1 MKRHIHPLLIAL
13 VFVAGLLAPMAAS
26 SQSIDPSLLIY
37 PYNHLKWYTL
47 ESDHFQVHF
56 QEGNDRTARVV
67 IRIAEEVYGPITEL
81 YRLEPETKVSIV
93 LKDRED
99 YSNGAA
105 YFFDNK
111 IDIWVP
117 ALDSPLRGTNNWL
130 RNVITHEF
138 VHIVQIQAS
147 MKRSRRIPGIYL
159 QWLGY
164 ENVRRPDVLYGYP
177 NAIIT
182 YPIFSMN
189 VPAWFAEGTAQ
200 FMRSD
205 LRYDTWDSHR
215 DMIMRTR
222 VLNGTALS
230 LDQMGTFSNKIAIER
245 EVTYNSGF
253 AFTRYLADRFGE
265 DVLFEISHALS
276 RKDVHTITNAIG
288 NVTGTNGYQIYDE
301 WIESLRVD
309 YQSGMQG
316 VRIDANE
323 LIEGDGFVNYYATPH
338 PDGKR
343 LFYLSNRG
351 RDTYRA
357 SLYVTDMEGSDKKL
371 VYEPDVTG
379 ADHVHTL
386 SCGHSFEFKLRPDNS
401 AFSISP
407 DGNSLVF
414 SQIRLNKFGET
425 YRDLHIMDLSNTK
438 KVRRITNDARLHE
451 PAYSPDGKQIVA
463 VYTNDGT
470 QNIVLVDPETGD
482 TTPLTNHSLGERVY
496 RPLFSPDAAWI
507 YFSYADLGHRSI
519 RRINVQTKQIEKL
532 LENGQVDFRD
542 QFLSDDGSTLFYA
555 ADHDG
560 IFNIWKLDLDSKVET
575 QLTSVLGGAFMPA
588 VTNDNILL
596 YSEYKWDGYKLA
608 KISLSDVKDPVAQA
622 YRKPLYSFDVEDSIE
637 SISKLNA
644 FDDRTIPFV
653 TDVEWAG
660 VDTSTVSIIDA
671 DLRDQSGNLELK
683 KYDDVFTSFSFYPTI
698 RFDNYSKLNGT
709 NTSLINQ
716 GRWGKLGGNLWRDF
730 KAGVYLTSRDV
741 TDKFTIFGGALL
753 GLGSLK
759 SDGAG
764 DFISPNRL
772 VKLDRDMFL
781 QVDYNGLPFIKRH
794 WSPTVSLELTSIRRN
809 VNNGLSI
816 EEFPC
821 ISCLPDTS
829 YADIAYDIFE
839 AAIYFRSKLRSY
851 DYVELGASY
860 SPYRVA
866 TSSFISKE
874 YQSEIAGS
882 SSRYYIG
889 SRFTA
894 AYVVRMDLPYQ
905 HSDIAPIGLR
915 GWFRYNYEPSRLLEK
930 YSIENGQ
937 LNPEYQSNQ
946 NHSVELFARY
956 GFMVKKQSFQ
966 VNLAGLAQL
975 STPGDD
981 FFLNYYGGITGMR
994 SYPFFALGGY
1004 RTIHS
1009 TVSWNIPMWK
1019 RIDKQ
1024 LNRFTIDKVYT
1035 RVFTEVGNGWG
1046 NPMSNDEKLKTGIGA
1061 ELRVGLV
1068 SNYMLPTRFF
1078 VSAAYGFNNIT
1089 VNLPE
1094 QFITPTGATS
1104 VKYGRE
1110 ILLHFGLLFDFEM

>member
-1 MKRHIHPLLIAL
+1 MINRIFHILFVVGFAMAAL
-13 VFVAGLLAPMAAS
+13 VPFRAH
-26 SQSIDPSLLIY
+26 SQAIDPSLLIY

-47 ESDHFQVHF
+47 ESDNFQVHF

-67 IRIAEEVYGPITEL
+67 ARIAEEVYGPITEL
-81 YRLEPETKVSIV
+81 YRHIPDSKVSIV

-147 MKRSRRIPGIYL
+147 MKRSRRLPGIYL

-177 NAIIT
+177 NAIVT

-205 LRYDTWDSHR
+205 LSYDTWDSHR

-222 VLNGTALS
+222 VLAGKALS

-253 AFTRYLADRFGE
+253 AFSRYLAERFGE
-265 DVLFEISHALS
+265 EVLYEISDMLS
-276 RKDVHTITNAIG
+276 RKNVHTITNAIG
-288 NVTGTNGYQIYDE
+288 RVTGTNGYAVYDE
-301 WIESLRVD
+301 WIDSLRSD
-309 YQSGMQG
+309 YQSG
-316 VRIDANE
+316 
-323 LIEGDGFVNYYATPH
+323 IEGVQIDDNQMIEAEGFVNYYATPH

-343 LFYLSNRG
+343 MFYLSNRG

-357 SLYVTDMEGSDKKL
+357 SLYVTDVDGTDKQM

-379 ADHVHTL
+379 SDHVHTL
-386 SCGHSFEFKLRPDNS
+386 SCGHSFEFRLRPDNS

-407 DGNSLVF
+407 DGNNLIF
-414 SQIRLNKFGET
+414 SQVRLNKFGET
-425 YRDLHIMDLSNTK
+425 YRDLHVMDLNDTK
-438 KVRRITNDARLHE
+438 KIRRITSNARLHE
-451 PAYSPDGKQIVA
+451 PSYSPDGNMIVA

-470 QNIVLVDPETGD
+470 QNIVLVDPTTGE

-496 RPLFSPDAAWI
+496 RPIYTLDGAWI

-519 RRINVQTKQIEKL
+519 RRLNMLTNEVESV
-532 LENGQVDFRD
+532 LEDDKVDFRD
-542 QFLSDDGSTLFYA
+542 QFLSSDGSTLYYA
-555 ADHDG
+555 ADRSG
-560 IFNIWKLDLDSKVET
+560 IFNIWKLDITSRVET

-588 VTNDNILL
+588 VINNGTLL
-596 YSEYKWDGYKLA
+596 FSEYKWDGYKLA
-608 KISLSDVKDPVAQA
+608 KMSLESELPAITQA
-622 YRKPLYSFDVEDSIE
+622 YRKPVYSFDVEHTNE
-637 SISKLNA
+637 SIASLNE
-644 FDDRTIPFV
+644 FDDRPLDFV
-653 TDVEWAG
+653 TPSQLSVA
-660 VDTSTVSIIDA
+660 DTSSVQVNDPQIRGA
-671 DLRDQSGNLELK
+671 SGEMQLK
-683 KYDDVFTSFSFYPTI
+683 RYDDVFTSFSFYPAI

-709 NTSLINQ
+709 NTSLINR

-753 GLGSLK
+753 GLGSLE

-794 WSPTVSLELTSIRRN
+794 WSPTVTLELTSIRRN

-829 YADIAYDIFE
+829 FADIAYDIFE

-866 TSSFISKE
+866 TSSFLSKE
-874 YQSEIAGS
+874 YQAEIAGS

-894 AYVVRMDLPYQ
+894 AYVMKLDLPHQ

-915 GWFRYNYEPSRLLEK
+915 GWLRYNYEPSRLLEK
-930 YSIENGQ
+930 YSIDNGQ
-937 LNPEYQSNQ
+937 LNPEYQNNQ
-946 NHSVELFARY
+946 NHSIELFARY
-956 GFMVKKQSFQ
+956 GFKVKNQSLQ
-966 VNLAGLAQL
+966 VNFAGLAQIT
-975 STPGDD
+975 TPGDD

-1004 RTIHS
+1004 RTVHS
-1009 TVSWNIPMWK
+1009 TVSWNIPVWK
-1019 RIDKQ
+1019 RIDRQ

-1046 NPMSNDEKLKTGIGA
+1046 NPMSNDEKLKKGLGA
-1061 ELRVGLV
+1061 ELRVGLI
-1068 SNYMLPTRFF
+1068 SNYMLPTKFF
-1078 VSAAYGFNNIT
+1078 VSAAYGFNDIT
-1089 VNLPE
+1089 VSLPE
-1094 QFITPTGATS
+1094 QFITPTGAST
-1104 VKYGRE
+1104 VTYGRE
-1110 ILLHFGLLFDFEM
+1110 ILLHFGLLFDFEL

>member
-1 MKRHIHPLLIAL
+1 MMPLKAHTQAL
-13 VFVAGLLAPMAAS
+13 
-26 SQSIDPSLLIY
+26 DPSLLYY

-47 ESDHFQVHF
+47 ESENFQVHF

-67 IRIAEEVYGPITEL
+67 ARIAEEVYEPITDL
-81 YRLEPETKVSIV
+81 YRHKPDSKVSIV

-147 MKRSRRIPGIYL
+147 MKRSRKLPGIYL

-177 NAIIT
+177 NAIVT

-222 VLNGTALS
+222 VLDGTELS

-253 AFTRYLADRFGE
+253 AFSRYLADRFGE
-265 DVLFEISHALS
+265 DVLYHISDALS

-288 NVTGTNGYQIYDE
+288 KVTGINGYDVFDE
-301 WIESLRVD
+301 WIESLRVV
-309 YQSGMQG
+309 YQAGMNG
-316 VRIDANE
+316 VQIDDND
-323 LIEGDGFVNYYATPH
+323 LIEDEGFVNYYGTPH
-338 PDGKR
+338 PDGKK
-343 LFYLSNRG
+343 LYFLSNRG

-357 SLYVTDMEGSDKKL
+357 SLYVTDIDGTEKQM

-379 ADHVHTL
+379 ADHVHSL
-386 SCGHSFEFKLRPDNS
+386 SCGHSFEFRLRPDNS

-407 DGNSLVF
+407 DGNSLLF
-414 SQIRLNKFGET
+414 SQVRLNKFGET
-425 YRDLHIMDLSNTK
+425 YRDLHVMDLTDGK
-438 KVRRITNDARLHE
+438 KVRRITTSARLHE
-451 PAYSPDGKQIVA
+451 PSYSPDGNQIVA
-463 VYTNDGT
+463 VHTDDGT
-470 QNIVLVDPETGD
+470 QNIVLVDPVSGAS
-482 TTPLTNHSLGERVY
+482 TPLTSHRLGERVY
-496 RPLFSPDAAWI
+496 RPIYSPDGSWI
-507 YFSYADLGHRSI
+507 YFSYADLSHRSI
-519 RRINVQTKQIEKL
+519 RRINVQSKQIEVL
-532 LENGQVDFRD
+532 LDDPNVDFRD
-542 QFLSDDGSTLFYA
+542 QFLSSDGSTLYYA
-555 ADHDG
+555 ADRNG
-560 IFNIWKLDLDSKVET
+560 IFNIWKLDITSRTET

-588 VTNDNILL
+588 VTQGNILI
-596 YSEYKWDGYKLA
+596 YSEYKSDGYKLA
-608 KISLSDVKDPVAQA
+608 KMDLNAANSSSLTQF
-622 YRKPLYSFDVEDSIE
+622 YRKPLYSFDVEDSVETIAA
-637 SISKLNA
+637 LNV
-644 FDDRTIPFV
+644 FDDRPLEFV
-653 TDVEWAG
+653 TASDMSAA
-660 VDTSTVSIIDA
+660 DTSSVTMNDPQVRGA
-671 DLRDQSGNLELK
+671 SGEMQLK
-683 KYDDVFTSFSFYPTI
+683 PYDDVFTSFSFYPAI

-709 NTSLINQ
+709 NTSLINR

-753 GLGSLK
+753 GLGSLD
-759 SDGAG
+759 SEGAG

-794 WSPTVSLELTSIRRN
+794 WSPTVTLELTSIRRN

-851 DYVELGASY
+851 DYLELGASY

-874 YQSEIAGS
+874 YQAEIAGS

-894 AYVVRMDLPYQ
+894 AYVMQLDLPHQ

-915 GWFRYNYEPSRLLEK
+915 GWLRYNYEPSRLLEK
-930 YSIENGQ
+930 YSIDNGQ
-937 LNPEYQSNQ
+937 LNPEYQNNQ

-956 GFMVKKQSFQ
+956 GFKVREQSLQ
-966 VNLAGLAQL
+966 VNVAGLAQIK
-975 STPGDD
+975 TPGDD

-1004 RTIHS
+1004 RTLHS
-1009 TVSWNIPMWK
+1009 TVSWNIPVWR
-1019 RIDKQ
+1019 RIDHQ

-1035 RVFTEVGNGWG
+1035 RLFTEIGNGWG
-1046 NPMSNDEKLKTGIGA
+1046 NPLSDDESVKTGLGA

-1068 SNYMLPTRFF
+1068 SNYMLPTKFF
-1078 VSAAYGFNNIT
+1078 MSAAYGFNDVT

-1094 QFITPTGATS
+1094 QFITPNGAST

-1110 ILLHFGLLFDFEM
+1110 ILLHFGLLFDFEL

>member
-1 MKRHIHPLLIAL
+1 MILRFHLLPFIL
-13 VFVAGLLAPMAAS
+13 VILASFLLPITAI
-26 SQSIDPSLLIY
+26 SQAVDPSLLIY
-37 PYNHLKWYTL
+37 PYNHIKWYTL

-67 IRIAEEVYGPITEL
+67 VRIAEEVYGPITDL
-81 YRLEPETKVSIV
+81 YRHKPDSKVSII

-147 MKRSRRIPGIYL
+147 IKRSRRLPGIYL

-177 NAIIT
+177 NAIVT

-253 AFTRYLADRFGE
+253 ALTRYLADRFGE
-265 DVLFEISHALS
+265 DVLFEISDALS

-288 NVTGTNGYQIYDE
+288 KVTGTNGYQVYDE
-301 WIESLRVD
+301 WIESLRIAYTTGID
-309 YQSGMQG
+309 DM
-316 VRIDANE
+316 RIDDND
-323 LIEGDGFVNYYATPH
+323 LVEGDGFVNYYAIPH

-343 LFYLSNRG
+343 LYYLSNRG

-357 SLYVTDMEGSDKKL
+357 SLYTTDIDGAKKKL

-379 ADHVHTL
+379 TDYVHTL
-386 SCGHSFEFKLRPDNS
+386 SCGHSFEFRLRPDNS
-401 AFSISP
+401 AFGIAP

-414 SQIRLNKFGET
+414 SQVRLNKFGET
-425 YRDLHIMDLSNTK
+425 YRDLHIMNLSNTK
-438 KVRRITNDARLHE
+438 KIRRITNNARLHE
-451 PAYSPDGKQIVA
+451 PAFSPNGSQIVA
-463 VYTNDGT
+463 VYTTDGT
-470 QNIVLVDPETGD
+470 QNIVLVDPATGI
-482 TTPLTNHSLGERVY
+482 TTSLTDYSLGERTY
-496 RPLFSPDAAWI
+496 RPIFSPDGTWI
-507 YFSYADLGHRSI
+507 YFSYADVGHRSI
-519 RRINVQTKQIEKL
+519 RRINTQTEQVEII
-532 LENGQVDFRD
+532 LENKQVDFRD
-542 QFLSDDGSTLFYA
+542 QFLSADGKTLYYA
-555 ADHDG
+555 ADHNG
-560 IFNIWKLDLDSKVET
+560 IFNIWKLDVDSRKET

-588 VTNDNILL
+588 VTTDNILI

-608 KISLSDVKDPVAQA
+608 KMDLDAVNGLTAQV
-622 YRKPLYSFDVEDSIE
+622 YIKPMYTFDVADSIE
-637 SISKLNA
+637 SISTLNT
-644 FDDRTIPFV
+644 FNDRTIPFV
-653 TDVEWAG
+653 TNTEWSG
-660 VDTSTVSIIDA
+660 VDTTSVSILDP
-671 DLRDQSGNLELK
+671 DLRGQSGNLELK
-683 KYDDVFTSFSFYPTI
+683 KYDDVFTSFSFYPAI

-716 GRWGKLGGNLWRDF
+716 GRWGKLGGNMWRDF

-753 GLGSLK
+753 GVGSLE

-772 VKLDRDMFL
+772 IKLDRDMFL

-829 YADIAYDIFE
+829 YTDIAYDIFE
-839 AAIYFRSKLRSY
+839 AAFYFRSKLRSY
-851 DYVELGASY
+851 DYVEVGVSY

-866 TSSFISKE
+866 TSSFISRE
-874 YQSEIAGS
+874 YQAEIAGS

-894 AYVVRMDLPYQ
+894 AYVVRMDLPHQ

-915 GWFRYNYEPSRLLEK
+915 GWFRYNYEPSKLLKK
-930 YSIENGQ
+930 YSIDNGQ
-937 LNPEYQSNQ
+937 LNPEYQNNQ
-946 NHSVELFARY
+946 NHSLELFARY
-956 GFMVKKQSFQ
+956 GFKVKDQTLQ

-975 STPGDD
+975 RTPGDD

-1004 RTIHS
+1004 RTVHS
-1009 TVSWNIPMWK
+1009 TISWNIPIWK
-1019 RIDKQ
+1019 RVDRQ

-1035 RVFTEVGNGWG
+1035 RVFSEIGNGWG
-1046 NPMSNDEKLKTGIGA
+1046 NPMSNDERLKTGLGA

-1068 SNYMLPTRFF
+1068 SNYMLPTKFF
-1078 VSAAYGFNNIT
+1078 VSAAYGFNDIN
-1089 VNLPE
+1089 VKLPE
-1094 QFITPTGATS
+1094 QFITPTGASS

>member
-1 MKRHIHPLLIAL
+1 MRSQLHHLMLTL
-13 VFVAGLLAPMAAS
+13 VLLASMLLPTAAY
-26 SQSIDPSLLIY
+26 SQAIDPSLLIY
-37 PYNHLKWYTL
+37 PHNHLKWYTL

-67 IRIAEEVYGPITEL
+67 IRIAEEVYAPITDL
-81 YRLEPETKVSIV
+81 YRHKPDSKVSIV

-147 MKRSRRIPGIYL
+147 MKRSRRLPGIYL

-177 NAIIT
+177 NAIVT

-205 LRYDTWDSHR
+205 LRYDTWDAHR

-222 VLNGTALS
+222 VLNGSALS

-253 AFTRYLADRFGE
+253 AFTRYLAHRFGE
-265 DVLFEISHALS
+265 DVLFEISDALS
-276 RKDVHTITNAIG
+276 RKGIHTISNAIG
-288 NVTGTNGYQIYDE
+288 KVTGTNGYQVYDE
-301 WIESLRVD
+301 WIVSLRD
-309 YQSGMQG
+309 SYTSGIEG
-316 VRIDANE
+316 VRIDDND
-323 LIEGDGFVNYYATPH
+323 LLEGSGFVNYFATPH

-357 SLYVTDMEGSDKKL
+357 SMYTTDIDGQEKTL
-371 VYEPDVTG
+371 VYEPDITG

-401 AFSISP
+401 AFGIAP

-414 SQIRLNKFGET
+414 SQVRLNKFGET
-425 YRDLHIMDLSNTK
+425 YRDLHIMDLINTK
-438 KVRRITNDARLHE
+438 KIRRITNQARLHE
-451 PAYSPDGKQIVA
+451 PSFSPDGSEIVA
-463 VYTNDGT
+463 VYTSDGT
-470 QNIVLVDPETGD
+470 QNIVMVSPASGKITSITEY
-482 TTPLTNHSLGERVY
+482 SLGERVY
-496 RPLFSPDAAWI
+496 RPIFSPDGLWI

-519 RRINVQTKQIEKL
+519 RRIHVETKQVEII
-532 LENGQVDFRD
+532 LEDDNVDFRD
-542 QFLSDDGSTLFYA
+542 QFLSTDGTTLYYA
-555 ADHDG
+555 ADRNS
-560 IFNIWKLDLDSKVET
+560 IFNIWKLDIHTREET

-588 VTNDNILL
+588 VTNSNILL

-608 KISLSDVKDPVAQA
+608 KINLDAVTDSFATT
-622 YRKPLYSFDVEDSIE
+622 YRKPLYTFDVVDSVE
-637 SISKLNA
+637 SISMLNV

-653 TDVEWAG
+653 TDMEWSG
-660 VDTSTVSIIDA
+660 VDTSSVAIVDR
-671 DLRDQSGNLELK
+671 DLRGQSGNLSLK
-683 KYDDVFTSFSFYPTI
+683 RYDDVFTSFSFYPAI

-716 GRWGKLGGNLWRDF
+716 GRWVKFGGNLWRDF

-741 TDKFTIFGGALL
+741 TDKFSIFGGALL
-753 GLGSLK
+753 GIGSLD

-794 WSPTVSLELTSIRRN
+794 WSPTISLELTSIRRN

-839 AAIYFRSKLRSY
+839 AAVYFRSKLRAY

-866 TSSFISKE
+866 TSSFISRE
-874 YQSEIAGS
+874 YQAEIAGS

-894 AYVVRMDLPYQ
+894 AYVMHMDLPHQ
-905 HSDIAPIGLR
+905 HSDVAPIGLR
-915 GWFRYNYEPSRLLEK
+915 GWFRYNFEPSKLLEK
-930 YSIENGQ
+930 YSIDNGQ
-937 LNPEYQSNQ
+937 LNPEYQNNQ
-946 NHSVELFARY
+946 NHSIELYARY
-956 GFMVKKQSFQ
+956 GFKVKDQSLQ

-975 STPGDD
+975 RTPGDD

-1004 RTIHS
+1004 RTVHS
-1009 TVSWNIPMWK
+1009 TVSWNIPMWR
-1019 RIDKQ
+1019 RIDRQ

-1046 NPMSNDEKLKTGIGA
+1046 NPMSNDEKLKTGLGA
-1061 ELRVGLV
+1061 ELRLGLV
-1068 SNYMLPTRFF
+1068 SNYMLPTKFF
-1078 VSAAYGFNNIT
+1078 VSAAYGFNDIT
-1089 VNLPE
+1089 VKLPE
-1094 QFITPTGATS
+1094 QFITPTGASS

>member
-1 MKRHIHPLLIAL
+1 MKRHIASVFAAVAILTSCL
-13 VFVAGLLAPMAAS
+13 VPSLSHAQA
-26 SQSIDPSLLIY
+26 IDPSLLYY

-67 IRIAEEVYGPITEL
+67 ARIAEEVYGPITEL
-81 YRLEPETKVSIV
+81 YRTKPDTKVSIV

-147 MKRSRRIPGIYL
+147 MKRSRRLPGVYV

-177 NAIIT
+177 NTIIT
-182 YPIFSMN
+182 YPLFALN

-205 LRYDTWDSHR
+205 LRYDTWDAHR

-222 VLNGTALS
+222 VLNGTALT
-230 LDQMGTFSNKIAIER
+230 LDQMGTFSNKVAIER
-245 EVTYNSGF
+245 EVTYNAGF
-253 AFTRYLADRFGE
+253 AFSRYLADRYGE
-265 DVLFEISHALS
+265 DILFDISAALSKRGVSTISHA
-276 RKDVHTITNAIG
+276 IG
-288 NVTGTNGYQIYDE
+288 VATGTNGYQVYDE
-301 WIESLRVD
+301 WIESLRTG
-309 YQSGMQG
+309 YQQGMDG
-316 VRIDANE
+316 VPVSENLLVE
-323 LIEGDGFVNYYATPH
+323 SDGFVNYYATPH

-343 LFYLSNRG
+343 IYYLSNRG

-357 SLYVTDMEGSDKKL
+357 SLYVTDPEGGEKEL

-379 ADHVHTL
+379 SDHVHTL
-386 SCGHSFEFKLRPDNS
+386 SCGHSFEFRLRPDNS

-407 DGNSLVF
+407 DGTSLVF
-414 SQIRLNKFGET
+414 SQVRLNKFGET
-425 YRDLHIMDLSNTK
+425 YRDLHVMDIADRK
-438 KVRRITNDARLHE
+438 KVRRITNEARLHE
-451 PAYSPDGKQIVA
+451 PAYSPDGSQIAA
-463 VYTNDGT
+463 VHTDDGT
-470 QNIVLVDPETGD
+470 QNIVVVDPVDGSRIA
-482 TTPLTNHSLGERVY
+482 LTSHTLGERVY
-496 RPLFSPDAAWI
+496 RPIFSPDGTWI
-507 YFSYADLGHRSI
+507 YYSYADLGHRSI
-519 RRINVQTKQIEKL
+519 RRINTQSRQTETL
-532 LENGQVDFRD
+532 LEDPSVDFRD
-542 QFLSDDGSTLFYA
+542 QYLSPDGRTLYFA
-555 ADHDG
+555 ADRSG
-560 IFNIWKLDLDSKVET
+560 IFNIWKIDLETRAET

-588 VTNDNILL
+588 VTADGVLI

-608 KISLSDVKDPVAQA
+608 KMQLDSAPTSFAASYQ
-622 YRKPLYSFDVEDSIE
+622 KPLYGFDTLDTHPE
-637 SISKLNA
+637 ISKLNS
-644 FDDRTIPFV
+644 FDDRPLAYV
-653 TDVEWAG
+653 QPDVWQA
-660 VDTSTVSIIDA
+660 VDSTAVSMNDSE
-671 DLRDQSGNLELK
+671 LRGGSGEMQLK
-683 KYDDVFTSFSFYPTI
+683 QYDDVFTSFSFYPAI

-709 NTSLINQ
+709 NTSLINR
-716 GRWGKLGGNLWRDF
+716 GRWGDLGGNLWRDF

-753 GLGSLK
+753 GLGSLESK
-759 SDGAG
+759 GAG
-764 DFISPNRL
+764 DFVSPNRL

-809 VNNGLSI
+809 VKDGLSI

-851 DYVELGASY
+851 DYLEFGASY
-860 SPYRVA
+860 SPYRV
-866 TSSFISKE
+866 TTNSFLSKE
-874 YQSEIAGS
+874 YQAEIAGS

-894 AYVVRMDLPYQ
+894 AYVMQLDLPYQ
-905 HSDIAPIGLR
+905 HSDIAPIGIR
-915 GWFRYNYEPSRLLEK
+915 GWLRYNYEPSRLLES
-930 YSIENGQ
+930 YSIDNGR
-937 LNPEYQSNQ
+937 LNPEYQNNK
-946 NHSVELFARY
+946 NHSIELFARY

-966 VNLAGLAQL
+966 VNLAALTQL
-975 STPGDD
+975 SSPGDD
-981 FFLNYYGGITGMR
+981 FYLNYYGGITGMR

-1004 RTIHS
+1004 RTVHS
-1009 TVSWNIPMWK
+1009 TVSWNIPMWR
-1019 RIDKQ
+1019 RIDRQ
-1024 LNRFTIDKVYT
+1024 LNRFTVDKVYT
-1035 RVFTEVGNGWG
+1035 RLFTEVGNGWG
-1046 NPMSNDEKLKTGIGA
+1046 NPMSNDERVKTGIGA

-1068 SNYMLPTRFF
+1068 SNYMLPSRFF
-1078 VSAAYGFNNIT
+1078 VSAAYGFNDIT

-1094 QFITPTGATS
+1094 QFITPTGASS

-1110 ILLHFGLLFDFEM
+1110 ILLHFGLLFDFEL

>member
-1 MKRHIHPLLIAL
+1 MILRFHLLPFIL
-13 VFVAGLLAPMAAS
+13 VILASFLLPITAI
-26 SQSIDPSLLIY
+26 SQAVDPSLLIY
-37 PYNHLKWYTL
+37 PYNHIKWYTL

-67 IRIAEEVYGPITEL
+67 VRIAEEVYGPITDL
-81 YRLEPETKVSIV
+81 YRHKPDSKVSII

-147 MKRSRRIPGIYL
+147 IKRSRRLPGIYL

-177 NAIIT
+177 NAIVT

-253 AFTRYLADRFGE
+253 ALTRYLADRFGE
-265 DVLFEISHALS
+265 DVLFEISDALS

-288 NVTGTNGYQIYDE
+288 KVTGTNGYQVYDE
-301 WIESLRVD
+301 WIESLRIAYTTGID
-309 YQSGMQG
+309 DM
-316 VRIDANE
+316 RIDDND
-323 LIEGDGFVNYYATPH
+323 LVEGDGFVNYYAIPH

-343 LFYLSNRG
+343 LYYLSNRG

-357 SLYVTDMEGSDKKL
+357 SLYTTDIDGANKKL

-386 SCGHSFEFKLRPDNS
+386 SCGHSFEFRLRPDNS
-401 AFSISP
+401 AFGIAP

-414 SQIRLNKFGET
+414 SQVRLNKFGET
-425 YRDLHIMDLSNTK
+425 YRDLHIMNLSNTK
-438 KVRRITNDARLHE
+438 KIRRVTTNARLHE
-451 PAYSPDGKQIVA
+451 PAFSPNGSQIVA
-463 VYTNDGT
+463 VYTTDGT
-470 QNIVLVDPETGD
+470 QNIVLVDPTTGI
-482 TTPLTNHSLGERVY
+482 TASLTDYSLGERTY
-496 RPLFSPDAAWI
+496 RPIFSPDGTWI
-507 YFSYADLGHRSI
+507 YFSYADVGHRSI
-519 RRINVQTKQIEKL
+519 RRINTQTEQVEII
-532 LENGQVDFRD
+532 LENKQVDFRD
-542 QFLSDDGSTLFYA
+542 QFLSADGKTLYYA
-555 ADHDG
+555 ADHNG
-560 IFNIWKLDLDSKVET
+560 IFNIWKLDVDSRKET

-588 VTNDNILL
+588 VTTDNILI

-608 KISLSDVKDPVAQA
+608 KMDLDAVNGLTAQV
-622 YRKPLYSFDVEDSIE
+622 YIKPMYTFDGADSIE
-637 SISKLNA
+637 SISTLNT
-644 FDDRTIPFV
+644 FNDRTIPFV
-653 TDVEWAG
+653 TNTEWSG
-660 VDTSTVSIIDA
+660 VDTTSVSILDP
-671 DLRDQSGNLELK
+671 DLRGQSGNLELK
-683 KYDDVFTSFSFYPTI
+683 KYDDVFTSFSFYPAI

-716 GRWGKLGGNLWRDF
+716 GRWGKLGGNMWRDF

-753 GLGSLK
+753 GVGSLE

-772 VKLDRDMFL
+772 IKLDRDMFL

-829 YADIAYDIFE
+829 YTDIAYDIFE

-851 DYVELGASY
+851 DYVEVGVSY

-866 TSSFISKE
+866 TSSFISRE
-874 YQSEIAGS
+874 YQAEIAGS

-894 AYVVRMDLPYQ
+894 AYVVRMDLPHQ

-915 GWFRYNYEPSRLLEK
+915 GWFRYNYEPSKLLKK
-930 YSIENGQ
+930 YSIDNGQ
-937 LNPEYQSNQ
+937 LNPEYQNNQ
-946 NHSVELFARY
+946 NHSLELFARY
-956 GFMVKKQSFQ
+956 GFKVKDQTLQ

-975 STPGDD
+975 RTPGDD

-1004 RTIHS
+1004 RTVHS
-1009 TVSWNIPMWK
+1009 TISWNIPIWK
-1019 RIDKQ
+1019 RVDRQ

-1035 RVFTEVGNGWG
+1035 RVFSEIGNGWG
-1046 NPMSNDEKLKTGIGA
+1046 NPMSNDERLKTGLGA

-1068 SNYMLPTRFF
+1068 SNYMLPTKFF
-1078 VSAAYGFNNIT
+1078 VSAAYGFNDIN
-1089 VNLPE
+1089 VKLPE
-1094 QFITPTGATS
+1094 QFITPTGASS

>member
-1 MKRHIHPLLIAL
+1 MILRFHLLPFIL
-13 VFVAGLLAPMAAS
+13 VILASFLLPITAI
-26 SQSIDPSLLIY
+26 SQAVDPSLLIY
-37 PYNHLKWYTL
+37 PYNHIKWYTL

-67 IRIAEEVYGPITEL
+67 VRIAEEVYGPITDL
-81 YRLEPETKVSIV
+81 YRHKPDSKVSII

-147 MKRSRRIPGIYL
+147 IKRSRRLPGIYL

-177 NAIIT
+177 NAIVT

-253 AFTRYLADRFGE
+253 ALTRYLADRFGE
-265 DVLFEISHALS
+265 DVLFEISDALS

-288 NVTGTNGYQIYDE
+288 KVTGTNGYQVYDE
-301 WIESLRVD
+301 WIESLRIAYTTGID
-309 YQSGMQG
+309 DM
-316 VRIDANE
+316 RIDDND
-323 LIEGDGFVNYYATPH
+323 LVEGDGFVNYYAIPH

-343 LFYLSNRG
+343 LYYLSNRG

-357 SLYVTDMEGSDKKL
+357 SLYTTDIDGANKKL

-386 SCGHSFEFKLRPDNS
+386 SCGHSFEFRLRPDNS
-401 AFSISP
+401 AFGIAP

-414 SQIRLNKFGET
+414 SQVRLNKFGET
-425 YRDLHIMDLSNTK
+425 YRDLHIMNLSNTK
-438 KVRRITNDARLHE
+438 KIRRITNNARLHE
-451 PAYSPDGKQIVA
+451 PAFSPNGSQIVA
-463 VYTNDGT
+463 VYTTDGT
-470 QNIVLVDPETGD
+470 QNIVLVDPATGI
-482 TTPLTNHSLGERVY
+482 TTSLTDYSLGERNY
-496 RPLFSPDAAWI
+496 RPIFSPDGTWI
-507 YFSYADLGHRSI
+507 YFSYADVGHRSI
-519 RRINVQTKQIEKL
+519 RRINTQTEQVEII
-532 LENGQVDFRD
+532 LENKQVDFRD
-542 QFLSDDGSTLFYA
+542 QFLSADGKTLYYA
-555 ADHDG
+555 ADHNG
-560 IFNIWKLDLDSKVET
+560 IFNIWKLDVDSRKET

-588 VTNDNILL
+588 VTTDNILI

-608 KISLSDVKDPVAQA
+608 KMDLDAVNGLTAQV
-622 YRKPLYSFDVEDSIE
+622 YIKPMYTFDVADSIE
-637 SISKLNA
+637 SISTLNT
-644 FDDRTIPFV
+644 FNDRTIPFV
-653 TDVEWAG
+653 TNTEWSG
-660 VDTSTVSIIDA
+660 VDTTSVSILDP
-671 DLRDQSGNLELK
+671 DLRGQSGNLELK
-683 KYDDVFTSFSFYPTI
+683 KYDDVFTSFSFYPAI

-716 GRWGKLGGNLWRDF
+716 GRWGKLGGNMWRDF

-753 GLGSLK
+753 GVGSLE

-772 VKLDRDMFL
+772 IKLDRDMFL

-829 YADIAYDIFE
+829 YTDIAYDIFE

-851 DYVELGASY
+851 DYVEVGVSY

-866 TSSFISKE
+866 TSSFISRE
-874 YQSEIAGS
+874 YQAEIAGS

-894 AYVVRMDLPYQ
+894 AYVVRMDLPHQ

-915 GWFRYNYEPSRLLEK
+915 GWFRYNYEPSKLLKK
-930 YSIENGQ
+930 YSIDNGQ
-937 LNPEYQSNQ
+937 LNPEYQNNQ
-946 NHSVELFARY
+946 NHSLELFARY
-956 GFMVKKQSFQ
+956 GFKVKDQTLQ

-975 STPGDD
+975 RTPGDD

-1004 RTIHS
+1004 RTVHS
-1009 TVSWNIPMWK
+1009 TISWNIPIWK
-1019 RIDKQ
+1019 RIDRQ

-1035 RVFTEVGNGWG
+1035 RVFSEIGNGWG
-1046 NPMSNDEKLKTGIGA
+1046 NPMSNDERLKTGLGA

-1068 SNYMLPTRFF
+1068 SNYMLPTKFF
-1078 VSAAYGFNNIT
+1078 VSAAYGFNDIN
-1089 VNLPE
+1089 VKLPE
-1094 QFITPTGATS
+1094 QFITPTGASS

>member
-1 MKRHIHPLLIAL
+1 MILRFHLSPFILVILASFLLPITAI
-13 VFVAGLLAPMAAS
+13 
-26 SQSIDPSLLIY
+26 SQAVDPSLLIY
-37 PYNHLKWYTL
+37 PYNHIKWYTL

-67 IRIAEEVYGPITEL
+67 VRIAEEVYGPITDL
-81 YRLEPETKVSIV
+81 YQHKPDSKVSII

-147 MKRSRRIPGIYL
+147 IKRSRRLPGIYL

-177 NAIIT
+177 NAIVT

-265 DVLFEISHALS
+265 DVLFKISDALS

-288 NVTGTNGYQIYDE
+288 KVTGTNGYQVYDE
-301 WIESLRVD
+301 WIESLRIAYTTGID
-309 YQSGMQG
+309 DM
-316 VRIDANE
+316 RIDDND
-323 LIEGDGFVNYYATPH
+323 LVEGDGFVNYYAIPH

-343 LFYLSNRG
+343 LYYLSNRG

-357 SLYVTDMEGSDKKL
+357 SLYTTDIDGAKKKL

-386 SCGHSFEFKLRPDNS
+386 SCGHSFEFRLRPDNS
-401 AFSISP
+401 AFGIAP

-414 SQIRLNKFGET
+414 SQVRLNKFGET
-425 YRDLHIMDLSNTK
+425 YRDLHIMNLSNTK
-438 KVRRITNDARLHE
+438 KIRRVTTNARLHE
-451 PAYSPDGKQIVA
+451 PAFSPNGSQIIA
-463 VYTNDGT
+463 VYTTDGT
-470 QNIVLVDPETGD
+470 QNIVLVDPATGI
-482 TTPLTNHSLGERVY
+482 TTSLTDYSLGERTY
-496 RPLFSPDAAWI
+496 RPIFSPDGTWI
-507 YFSYADLGHRSI
+507 YFSYADVGHRSI
-519 RRINVQTKQIEKL
+519 RRINTQTEQVEII
-532 LENGQVDFRD
+532 LENKQVDFRD
-542 QFLSDDGSTLFYA
+542 QFLSADGKALYYA
-555 ADHDG
+555 ADHNG
-560 IFNIWKLDLDSKVET
+560 IFNIWKLDVDSRKET

-588 VTNDNILL
+588 VTTDNILI

-608 KISLSDVKDPVAQA
+608 KMDLDAENGLTAQV
-622 YRKPLYSFDVEDSIE
+622 YIKPMYTFDVADSIE
-637 SISKLNA
+637 SISTLNT
-644 FDDRTIPFV
+644 FNDRTIPFV
-653 TDVEWAG
+653 TNTEWSG
-660 VDTSTVSIIDA
+660 VDTTSVAILDP
-671 DLRDQSGNLELK
+671 DLRGQSGNLELK
-683 KYDDVFTSFSFYPTI
+683 KYDDVFTSFSFYPAI

-716 GRWGKLGGNLWRDF
+716 GRWGKLGGNMWRDF

-753 GLGSLK
+753 GVGSLE

-772 VKLDRDMFL
+772 IKLDRDMFL

-829 YADIAYDIFE
+829 YTDIAYDIFE

-851 DYVELGASY
+851 DYVEVGVSY

-866 TSSFISKE
+866 TSSFISRE
-874 YQSEIAGS
+874 YQAEIAGS

-894 AYVVRMDLPYQ
+894 AYVVRMDLPHQ

-915 GWFRYNYEPSRLLEK
+915 GWFRYNYEPSKLLKK
-930 YSIENGQ
+930 YSIDNGQ
-937 LNPEYQSNQ
+937 LNPEYQNNQ
-946 NHSVELFARY
+946 NHSLELFARY
-956 GFMVKKQSFQ
+956 GFKVKDQTLQ

-975 STPGDD
+975 RTPGDD

-1004 RTIHS
+1004 RTVHS
-1009 TVSWNIPMWK
+1009 TISWNIPIWK
-1019 RIDKQ
+1019 RVDRQ

-1035 RVFTEVGNGWG
+1035 RVFSEIGNGWG
-1046 NPMSNDEKLKTGIGA
+1046 NPMSNDERLKTGLGV

-1068 SNYMLPTRFF
+1068 SNYMLPTKFF
-1078 VSAAYGFNNIT
+1078 VSAAYGFNDIN
-1089 VNLPE
+1089 VKLPE
-1094 QFITPTGATS
+1094 QFITPTGASS
-1104 VKYGRE
+1104 VKYGHE

>member
-1 MKRHIHPLLIAL
+1 MILRFHLLPFIL
-13 VFVAGLLAPMAAS
+13 VILASFLLPITAI
-26 SQSIDPSLLIY
+26 SQAVDPSLLIY
-37 PYNHLKWYTL
+37 PYNHIKWYTL

-67 IRIAEEVYGPITEL
+67 VRIAEEVYGPITDL
-81 YRLEPETKVSIV
+81 YRHKPDSKVSII

-147 MKRSRRIPGIYL
+147 IKRSRRLPGIYL

-177 NAIIT
+177 NAIVT

-253 AFTRYLADRFGE
+253 AFTRYLADRLGE
-265 DVLFEISHALS
+265 DVLFEISDALS

-288 NVTGTNGYQIYDE
+288 KVTGTNGYQVYDE
-301 WIESLRVD
+301 WIESLRIAYTTGID
-309 YQSGMQG
+309 DM
-316 VRIDANE
+316 RIDDND
-323 LIEGDGFVNYYATPH
+323 LVEGDGFVNYYAIPH

-343 LFYLSNRG
+343 LYYLSNRG

-357 SLYVTDMEGSDKKL
+357 SLYTTDIDGAKKKL

-386 SCGHSFEFKLRPDNS
+386 SCGHSFEFRLRPDNS
-401 AFSISP
+401 AFGIAP

-414 SQIRLNKFGET
+414 SQVRLNKFGET
-425 YRDLHIMDLSNTK
+425 YRDLHIMNLSNTK
-438 KVRRITNDARLHE
+438 KIRRVTTNARLHE
-451 PAYSPDGKQIVA
+451 PAFSPNGSQIVA
-463 VYTNDGT
+463 VYTTDGT
-470 QNIVLVDPETGD
+470 QNIVLVDPTTGI
-482 TTPLTNHSLGERVY
+482 TASLTDYSLGERTY
-496 RPLFSPDAAWI
+496 RPIFSPDGTWI
-507 YFSYADLGHRSI
+507 YFSYADVGHRSI
-519 RRINVQTKQIEKL
+519 RRINTQTEQVEII
-532 LENGQVDFRD
+532 LENKQVDFRD
-542 QFLSDDGSTLFYA
+542 QFLSADGKTLYYA
-555 ADHDG
+555 ADHNG
-560 IFNIWKLDLDSKVET
+560 IFNIWKLDVDSRKET

-588 VTNDNILL
+588 VTTDNILI

-608 KISLSDVKDPVAQA
+608 KMDLDAVNGLTAQV
-622 YRKPLYSFDVEDSIE
+622 YIKPMYTFDVADSIE
-637 SISKLNA
+637 SISTLNI
-644 FDDRTIPFV
+644 FNDRTIPFV
-653 TDVEWAG
+653 TNTEWSG
-660 VDTSTVSIIDA
+660 VDTTSVSILDP
-671 DLRDQSGNLELK
+671 DLRGQSGNLELK
-683 KYDDVFTSFSFYPTI
+683 KYDDVFTSFSFYPAI

-716 GRWGKLGGNLWRDF
+716 GRWGKLGGNMWRDF

-753 GLGSLK
+753 GVGSLE

-772 VKLDRDMFL
+772 IKLDRDMFL

-829 YADIAYDIFE
+829 YTDIAYDIFE

-851 DYVELGASY
+851 DYVEVGVSY

-866 TSSFISKE
+866 TSSFISRE
-874 YQSEIAGS
+874 YQAEIAGS

-894 AYVVRMDLPYQ
+894 AYVVRMDLPHQ

-915 GWFRYNYEPSRLLEK
+915 GWFRYNYEPSKLLKK
-930 YSIENGQ
+930 YSIDNGQ
-937 LNPEYQSNQ
+937 LNPEYQNNQ
-946 NHSVELFARY
+946 NHSLELYARY
-956 GFMVKKQSFQ
+956 GFKVKDQTLQ

-975 STPGDD
+975 RTPGDD

-1004 RTIHS
+1004 RTVHS
-1009 TVSWNIPMWK
+1009 TISWNIPIWK
-1019 RIDKQ
+1019 RVDRQ

-1035 RVFTEVGNGWG
+1035 RVFSEIGNGWG
-1046 NPMSNDEKLKTGIGA
+1046 NPMSNDERLKTGLGA

-1068 SNYMLPTRFF
+1068 SNYMLPTKFF
-1078 VSAAYGFNNIT
+1078 VSAAYGFNDIN
-1089 VNLPE
+1089 VKLPE
-1094 QFITPTGATS
+1094 QFITPTGASS

>member
-1 MKRHIHPLLIAL
+1 MRTRLFHILYVVGFA
-13 VFVAGLLAPMAAS
+13 MAALLPLRAH
-26 SQSIDPSLLIY
+26 SQAIDPSLLIY

-47 ESDHFQVHF
+47 ESDNFQVHF

-67 IRIAEEVYGPITEL
+67 ARIAEEVYGPITDL
-81 YRLEPETKVSIV
+81 YRHKPDSKVSIV

-147 MKRSRRIPGIYL
+147 MKRSRRLPGIYL

-177 NAIIT
+177 NAIMT
-182 YPIFSMN
+182 YPVFSMN

-205 LRYDTWDSHR
+205 LSYDTWDAHR

-253 AFTRYLADRFGE
+253 AFSRYLADRFGE
-265 DVLFEISHALS
+265 DVLYEISDALS

-288 NVTGTNGYQIYDE
+288 KVTGVNGYKVYDE
-301 WIESLRVD
+301 WIESLRIA
-309 YQSGMQG
+309 YTSGLEG
-316 VRIDANE
+316 VPIDDNS
-323 LIEGDGFVNYYATPH
+323 LIEAEGFVNYYATLH

-357 SLYVTDMEGSDKKL
+357 SLFVTDVSGDDKQM
-371 VYEPDVTG
+371 VYEADVTG
-379 ADHVHTL
+379 SDHVHTL
-386 SCGHSFEFKLRPDNS
+386 SCGHSFEFRLRPDNS

-407 DGNSLVF
+407 DGSSLVF
-414 SQIRLNKFGET
+414 SQVRLNTFGET
-425 YRDLHIMDLSNTK
+425 YRDLHIMDLNDTK
-438 KVRRITNDARLHE
+438 KIRRITRHARLHE
-451 PAYSPDGKQIVA
+451 PSYTPDGKSIVA
-463 VYTNDGT
+463 VYTDDGT
-470 QNIVLVDPETGD
+470 QNIVMVDPDTGEI
-482 TTPLTNHSLGERVY
+482 TPMTEHRLGERVY
-496 RPLFSPDAAWI
+496 RPIFSPDGTWI

-519 RRINVQTKQIEKL
+519 RRINVLTNEVESV
-532 LENGQVDFRD
+532 LEDDKVDFRD
-542 QFLSDDGSTLFYA
+542 QFLSSDGSALYYA
-555 ADHDG
+555 ADRNG
-560 IFNIWKLDLDSKVET
+560 IFNIWKLDIASGVET
-575 QLTSVLGGAFMPA
+575 QLTSVLGGAFMPT
-588 VTNDNILL
+588 VTHDGTLVF
-596 YSEYKWDGYKLA
+596 SEYKWDGYKLA
-608 KISLSDVKDPVAQA
+608 KMGIGSENRAIAQS
-622 YRKPLYSFDVEDSIE
+622 YRKPVYGFDVASSTE
-637 SISKLNA
+637 SIALLNE
-644 FDDRTIPFV
+644 FDDRPLDFV
-653 TDVEWAG
+653 TPSQMSA
-660 VDTSTVSIIDA
+660 VDTSSVQLNDPNIRGA
-671 DLRDQSGNLELK
+671 SGEMQLK
-683 KYDDVFTSFSFYPTI
+683 RYDDVFTSFSFYPAI

-709 NTSLINQ
+709 NTSLINR
-716 GRWGKLGGNLWRDF
+716 GRWGKLGSNLWRDF

-753 GLGSLK
+753 GLGSLE

-794 WSPTVSLELTSIRRN
+794 WSPTVTLELTSIRRN

-829 YADIAYDIFE
+829 FADIAYDIFE

-866 TSSFISKE
+866 TSSFLSKE
-874 YQSEIAGS
+874 YQAEIAGS

-894 AYVVRMDLPYQ
+894 AYVMKLDLPHQ

-915 GWFRYNYEPSRLLEK
+915 GWLRYNYEPSRLLEK
-930 YSIENGQ
+930 YSIDNGQ
-937 LNPEYQSNQ
+937 LNPEYQNNQ

-956 GFMVKKQSFQ
+956 GFKVKNQSFQ
-966 VNLAGLAQL
+966 VNLAGLAQIT
-975 STPGDD
+975 TPGDD

-1009 TVSWNIPMWK
+1009 TVSWNVPVWK
-1019 RIDKQ
+1019 RIDRQ
-1024 LNRFTIDKVYT
+1024 FNRFTIDKVYT

-1046 NPMSNDEKLKTGIGA
+1046 NPMSDDEKIKTGIGA

-1068 SNYMLPTRFF
+1068 SNYMLPTKFF
-1078 VSAAYGFNNIT
+1078 VSAAYGFNDIT

-1094 QFITPTGATS
+1094 QFITPTGAST

-1110 ILLHFGLLFDFEM
+1110 ILLHFGLLFDFEL

>member
-1 MKRHIHPLLIAL
+1 MKRRFLNVSI
-13 VFVAGLLAPMAAS
+13 LLACIACMLLPTTAS
-26 SQSIDPSLLIY
+26 SQAIDPSLLNY
-37 PYNHLKWYTL
+37 PYNHLKWFTL

-56 QEGNDRTARVV
+56 QQGNDRTARVV
-67 IRIAEEVYGPITEL
+67 ARIAEEVYGPITEL
-81 YRLEPETKVSIV
+81 YRHKPETKVSIV

-147 MKRSRRIPGIYL
+147 MKRSRRLPGIYV

-177 NAIIT
+177 NAIVT

-253 AFTRYLADRFGE
+253 AFTRYLAERFGE
-265 DVLFEISHALS
+265 DVLFDISDALS
-276 RKDVHTITNAIG
+276 RKDVHTISNAIG
-288 NVTGTNGYQIYDE
+288 KVTGINGYTVYDE
-301 WIESLRVD
+301 WIESLKD
-309 YQSGMQG
+309 NYLAGMDG
-316 VRIDANE
+316 VQVHEHD
-323 LIEGDGFVNYYATPH
+323 LVEGDGFVNYFATPH

-357 SLYVTDMEGSDKKL
+357 SLYVTNLDGSQKKL

-386 SCGHSFEFKLRPDNS
+386 SCGHAFEFRLRPDNS
-401 AFSISP
+401 AFSIAP

-414 SQIRLNKFGET
+414 SQVRLNKFGET

-438 KVRRITNDARLHE
+438 KIRRITNDARLHE
-451 PAYSPDGKQIVA
+451 PAYSPDGSQIVA

-470 QNIVLVDPETGD
+470 QNIVLVDPVTGAS
-482 TTPLTNHSLGERVY
+482 TPLTNYSLGERVY
-496 RPLFSPDAAWI
+496 RPIFSSDGNWI
-507 YFSYADLGHRSI
+507 YYSYADLGHRSI
-519 RRINVQTKQIEKL
+519 HRIHIQTKQTESI
-532 LENGQVDFRD
+532 LEDDNVDFRD
-542 QFLSDDGSTLFYA
+542 QLLSADGNVLYYA
-555 ADHDG
+555 ADRSG
-560 IFNIWKLDLDSKVET
+560 IFNIWKLDIATREET

-588 VTNDNILL
+588 VTDGNILV

-608 KISLSDVKDPVAQA
+608 KVDLNVDGGQIAKT
-622 YRKPLYSFDVEDSIE
+622 YRKPFYAFDVTDSIA
-637 SISKLNA
+637 SVSKLNA
-644 FDDRTIPFV
+644 FDDRSIPFV
-653 TDVEWAG
+653 TDKEWSG
-660 VDTSTVSIIDA
+660 VDTSSVALLDGE
-671 DLRDQSGNLELK
+671 LRGQSGKMELK
-683 KYDDVFTSFSFYPTI
+683 RYDDVFTSFSFYPAI

-716 GRWGKLGGNLWRDF
+716 GRWGKFGGNLWRDF

-741 TDKFTIFGGALL
+741 TDKFSIFGGVLL
-753 GLGSLK
+753 GIGSLE

-764 DFISPNRL
+764 DFVSPNRL

-839 AAIYFRSKLRSY
+839 AAIYFRSKLRAY

-866 TSSFISKE
+866 TSSFISRE
-874 YQSEIAGS
+874 YQAEIAGS

-894 AYVVRMDLPYQ
+894 AYVMQMDLPHQ

-915 GWFRYNYEPSRLLEK
+915 GWFRYNYEPSKLLEK
-930 YSIENGQ
+930 YSIDNGQ
-937 LNPEYQSNQ
+937 LNPEYQKNQ
-946 NHSVELFARY
+946 NHSIELYARY
-956 GFMVKKQSFQ
+956 GFKVKDQSLQ

-975 STPGDD
+975 RTPGDD

-1004 RTIHS
+1004 RTVHS
-1009 TVSWNIPMWK
+1009 TVSWNIPVWK
-1019 RIDKQ
+1019 RIDRQ

-1046 NPMSNDEKLKTGIGA
+1046 NPMSNDETLKTGLGA
-1061 ELRVGLV
+1061 ELRLGLV
-1068 SNYMLPTRFF
+1068 SNYMLPTKFF
-1078 VSAAYGFNNIT
+1078 VSAAYGFNDIT
-1089 VNLPE
+1089 VKLPE
-1094 QFITPTGATS
+1094 QFITPTGASS